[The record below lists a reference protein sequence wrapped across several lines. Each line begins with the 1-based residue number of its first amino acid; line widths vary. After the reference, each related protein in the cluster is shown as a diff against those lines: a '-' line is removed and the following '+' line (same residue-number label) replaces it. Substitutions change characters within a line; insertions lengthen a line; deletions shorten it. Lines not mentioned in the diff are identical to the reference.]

1 MTREETIELL
11 AVIKVAYPQQLG
23 KISDIEANAMV
34 GLWADTFRA
43 VPKQVME
50 IAAKDYIRK
59 NEFFPSIKNM
69 CDVLDELNK
78 KADSRLQIGIEEIDE
93 NGDVKFKS
101 YDEVTTRKLEFIR
114 QATADFAVTN
124 YRERRAD
131 GAKDWLIENIQGR
144 QLQIGGGN

>member
-78 KADSRLQIGIEEIDE
+78 KTDSRLQIGIEEVDE
-93 NGDVKFKS
+93 NGDVKFKP

-131 GAKDWLIENIQGR
+131 GAKDWLIENVQGR

>member
-78 KADSRLQIGIEEIDE
+78 KTDSRLQIGIEEVDE
-93 NGDVKFKS
+93 NGDVKFKP

-131 GAKDWLIENIQGR
+131 GAKDWLIENIQGK